1 MLPEVKRTFD
11 SFSAADTDAFGVQLG
26 RLLVG
31 GQVIAL
37 DGDLGA
43 GKTTLVQG
51 IAAGLQSPDRVTSPT
66 FTLIN
71 EYRTPTETRIL
82 HIDCYRL
89 GEQSAAL
96 PDAAIAEAAAIGLEE
111 CFDADDA
118 VVIVEWAERIAPLL
132 PADHLRIILTTLDEH
147 PDGRRIECTT
157 CGAQSVALLRQ
168 LHFPEM
174 SGT

>member
-1 MLPEVKRTFD
+1 MPDVKRTFD
-11 SFSAADTDAFGVQLG
+11 SFSAAETHDFGAQLG
-26 RLLVG
+26 RLLLG
-31 GQVIAL
+31 GHVIAL
-37 DGDLGA
+37 HGDLGA

-82 HIDCYRL
+82 HIDSYRL
-89 GEQSAAL
+89 GEQTASM
-96 PDAAIAEAAAIGLEE
+96 PEAAIAEAAAIGLEE
-111 CFDADDA
+111 CLDADDA

-132 PADHLRIILTTLDEH
+132 PADHLGIVLTALDEH
-147 PDGRRIECTT
+147 PDGRRIECTA
-157 CGAQSVALLRQ
+157 CGVRSVTLLRQ
-168 LHFPEM
+168 LHLPEM